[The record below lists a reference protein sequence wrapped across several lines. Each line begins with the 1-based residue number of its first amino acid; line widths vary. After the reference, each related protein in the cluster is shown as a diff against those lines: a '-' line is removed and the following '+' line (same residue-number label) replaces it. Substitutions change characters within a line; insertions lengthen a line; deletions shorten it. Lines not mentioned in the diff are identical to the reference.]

1 MDTDISLRHLQT
13 LSLLLEVGSL
23 TQAARILG
31 VSQPTVS
38 KTLAR
43 LRVHFA
49 DPLLVRVG
57 AAMHPTP
64 KAMALARP
72 LRDLLTASDS
82 LRAST
87 RVFDPATSQREF
99 TCLVTEVGM
108 IQFIPA
114 LMRRLEQ
121 AGPGLSLRA
130 LQLDSRPI
138 ESRLEA
144 GEADVVV
151 GYFPEAAPTL
161 RRQRLYADGYLS
173 VARLNHPRRHGLG
186 TATGFWAERHVLMAT
201 PGAGRAANRQLDE
214 ILTARLSPTQVQVRV
229 PSFLAGAFVASC
241 TDAIATLPARLAR
254 LLAGS
259 LDLFVFEPPFNTTA
273 IQIDQ
278 FWHSRVHQDQGHR
291 WLRATI
297 FNLVAASLTGAIGNV
312 RKKRKPGAAG

>member
-1 MDTDISLRHLQT
+1 MNGDISLRHLKT

-23 TQAARILG
+23 TQAAHILG

-38 KTLAR
+38 KSLAS
-43 LRVHFA
+43 LRAHFA

-57 AAMHPTP
+57 VAMHPTP
-64 KAMALARP
+64 RAAALAGP

-87 RVFDPATSQREF
+87 QAFDPAVSQREF

-130 LQLDSRPI
+130 LQLDSRPA
-138 ESRLEA
+138 EPRLEA
-144 GEADVVV
+144 GEADVAV
-151 GYFPEAAPTL
+151 GYLPEAAGTL
-161 RRQRLYADGYLS
+161 RHQRLYADGFLS
-173 VARLNHPRRHGLG
+173 VARHEHPRRQALG

-214 ILTARLSPTQVQVRV
+214 ILSARLPPTQVQVRV
-229 PSFLAGAFVASC
+229 PSFLAGAFVASH
-241 TDAIATLPARLAR
+241 TDAVATLPARLAK
-254 LLAGS
+254 LLAGNLS
-259 LDLFVFEPPFNTTA
+259 LFVFAPPFNA
-273 IQIDQ
+273 APIQIDQ
-278 FWHSRVHQDQGHR
+278 FWHPRVHQDEGHR
-291 WLRATI
+291 WLRSTI
-297 FNLVAASLTGAIGNV
+297 FSLVAASASGTLGNV
-312 RKKRKPGAAG
+312 RKRNKPRRGR